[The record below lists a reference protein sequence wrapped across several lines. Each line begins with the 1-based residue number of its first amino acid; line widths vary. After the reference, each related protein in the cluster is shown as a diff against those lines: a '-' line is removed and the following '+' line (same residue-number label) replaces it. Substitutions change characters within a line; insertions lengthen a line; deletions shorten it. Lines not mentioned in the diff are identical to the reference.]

1 MLAQTLVDGIV
12 LGALFALLGS
22 GLTLVFGVMDVPNF
36 AQAGVITLAAYVM
49 LWLQRGLGLTFWLA
63 VLGGVLFAG
72 VLSAATERLAYRFVR
87 TRPLAAPVVALG
99 LLLVLDNTALAIWG
113 GDHVSLSPPYEGAL
127 LRFGGIHIS
136 GVALALLLA
145 AAVSLAAV
153 QLFLHRTSVG
163 RAIRAVS
170 QNSEAASL
178 LGISPQTQ
186 YMTAFFVS
194 GLLAGVAAF
203 AYAPTY
209 AVFPY
214 MADAVLLNA
223 FVVVIL
229 GGLGNVWGAMLGGL
243 LLGVVET
250 LGAVY
255 VSAAY
260 QTVFGFLLLLL
271 MLVVR
276 PSGLFGGGARRVA

>member
-1 MLAQTLVDGIV
+1 MLAQTLVNGIV
-12 LGALFALLGS
+12 LGSLFALLGT

-36 AQAGVITLAAYVM
+36 AQAGIITLASYVM
-49 LWLQRGLGLTFWLA
+49 LWLQQGVGLPFFLA
-63 VLGGVLFAG
+63 VAAGVLFAG
-72 VLSAATERLAYRFVR
+72 VLSALTERLAYRFVR
-87 TRPLAAPVVALG
+87 TRPLAAPAVALG

-113 GDHVSLSPPYEGAL
+113 GDHVSLSPPYEAAL
-127 LRFGGIHIS
+127 LRFGGIEVPAVS
-136 GVALALLLA
+136 VALVLTAALSVLA
-145 AAVSLAAV
+145 L

-170 QNSEAASL
+170 QNSEAAAI
-178 LGISPQTQ
+178 LGIRSQTQ
-186 YMTAFFVS
+186 YTTAFFVS
-194 GLLAGVAAF
+194 GLLAGLAAF

-229 GGLGNVWGAMLGGL
+229 GGLGNVWGAVAGGL

-260 QTVFGFLLLLL
+260 QTLFGFAVLLL
-271 MLVVR
+271 MLVFR
-276 PSGLFGGGARRVA
+276 PTGLFSSGIRRVA

>member
-1 MLAQTLVDGIV
+1 MLLQTFADGIV
-12 LGALFALLGS
+12 LGSLFALLGT

-36 AQAGVITLAAYVM
+36 AQAGVITLSAYVM
-49 LWLQRGLGLTFWLA
+49 LWLQRRVGLGFWPA
-63 VLGGVLFAG
+63 VGGGVLFAG
-72 VLSAATERLAYRFVR
+72 VLSALTERLAYRFVR
-87 TRPLAAPVVALG
+87 TRPLAAPAVALG

-113 GDHVSLSPPYEGAL
+113 GDHVSLSPPYESAL
-127 LRFGGIHIS
+127 LRVGGVRVPAVSVAVVITTAFAL
-136 GVALALLLA
+136 VAL
-145 AAVSLAAV
+145 

-170 QNSEAASL
+170 QNSEAAAI
-178 LGISPQTQ
+178 LGIRPQTQ
-186 YMTAFFVS
+186 YVTAFFVS
-194 GLLAGVAAF
+194 GLLAGLAAF

-229 GGLGNVWGAMLGGL
+229 GGLGNVWGAVLGGL

-250 LGAVY
+250 FGAVY

-271 MLVVR
+271 MLVFR
-276 PSGLFGGGARRVA
+276 PAGLFTSGTRRVA

>member
-1 MLAQTLVDGIV
+1 MLAQTVANGVV
-12 LGALFALLGS
+12 LGSLFAMLGT

-36 AQAGVITLAAYVM
+36 AQAGIISLASYVM
-49 LWLQRGLGLTFWLA
+49 LWLQQGLGLPFFLA
-63 VLGGVLFAG
+63 VALGVLFAG
-72 VLSAATERLAYRFVR
+72 VLSVLTERLAYRFVR
-87 TRPLAAPVVALG
+87 TRPLAAPAVALG

-113 GDHVSLSPPYEGAL
+113 GDHVSLSPPYAAEL
-127 LRFGGIHIS
+127 VRFGSIRIPAVS
-136 GVALALLLA
+136 LALVLT
-145 AAVSLAAV
+145 AAVSLLALQV
-153 QLFLHRTSVG
+153 FLHRTPMG

-170 QNSEAASL
+170 QNSEAAAI
-178 LGISPQTQ
+178 LGIRPQTQ

-194 GLLAGVAAF
+194 GLLAGLAAF

-229 GGLGNVWGAMLGGL
+229 GGLGNVGGAVAGGL
-243 LLGVVET
+243 LLGIVET

-260 QTVFGFLLLLL
+260 QTLFGFAVLLL
-271 MLVVR
+271 MLVFR
-276 PSGLFGGGARRVA
+276 PSGLFSPSIRRVA